1 MVSKNFRVLCLL
13 RLLLLCLTL
22 CGLFYLL
29 VNTNFYATAVL
40 LLALA
45 VWQTYALFRYLDQA
59 NRNLARFLEA
69 IRYADFSQSFN
80 LGAGGSGMEHLRN
93 SFSEVLEA
101 FSRARAEKEE
111 QYRYLQTVV
120 QHVGVGLLCFQA
132 DGAVELVN
140 NAALRLL
147 KVGNLNN
154 LQVLEPLGGQLVESL
169 LGLKAGGK
177 TLVRLEDEGETRC
190 LSLSATELRMR
201 GKVYTLVSL
210 QNIQAELEEKEM
222 EAWQN
227 LVRVLTH
234 EIMNSITPISSL
246 AGTANGLLERWPA
259 PEGRPEQAETL
270 ADVREAVATIQKR
283 SQGLL
288 HFVDTYREMTRI
300 PKPSFRIVPAG
311 ELLAR
316 VQSLMSQHL
325 ADGGIELVCSTEPE
339 SLELTADPAL
349 IEQVLINLVLNA
361 IQALEGRTD
370 GRIEV
375 TARLDAGS
383 RPVLR
388 VCDNGPGILEEV
400 KPKIFI
406 PFFTTKPGGSGIGLN
421 LARQIMRLH
430 RGSISVQSRPD
441 EETCFTL
448 RF

>member
-1 MVSKNFRVLCLL
+1 MVSKNFRTLCLL
-13 RLLLLCLTL
+13 RLLLLYLTL
-22 CGLFYLL
+22 CGLLYLL
-29 VNTNFYATAVL
+29 LRTDFYASAIF
-40 LLALA
+40 LLALTA
-45 VWQTYALFRYLDQA
+45 YQLYSLLKFMDQA
-59 NRNLARFLEA
+59 NRHLARFLEA
-69 IRYADFSQSFN
+69 VRYADFSQSFN
-80 LGAGGSGMEHLRN
+80 LGVTGSGMEELRH

-120 QHVGVGLLCFQA
+120 QHVGVGLLCYQA

-147 KVGNLNN
+147 KTNHLNNIKALENLGGNLIAT
-154 LQVLEPLGGQLVESL
+154 L
-169 LGLKAGGK
+169 LDLKAGAK

-190 LSLSATELRMR
+190 LSLSATELRLR
-201 GKVYTLVSL
+201 GRVFTLVSI
-210 QNIQAELEEKEM
+210 QNIQTELEEKEM

-246 AGTANGLLERWPA
+246 AATANGLLERWPDSG
-259 PEGRPEQAETL
+259 EESEKEIL
-270 ADVREAVATIQKR
+270 ADIREAVGTIQKR

-300 PKPSFRIVPAG
+300 PKPEFRIFSAAD
-311 ELLAR
+311 LLAR
-316 VQSLMSQHL
+316 VQSLLNPQL
-325 ADGGIELVCSTEPE
+325 ERCGIVLTCSTDPE
-339 SLELTADPAL
+339 GLELTADPAL

-361 IQALEGRTD
+361 IQALENRND

-375 TARLDAGS
+375 TARLDASS
-383 RPVLR
+383 RPLLR
-388 VCDNGPGILEEV
+388 VRDNGPGILEEV

-441 EETCFTL
+441 EGTCFTL